1 MGLIAMPYAEAD
13 LLPISALQH
22 LLYCERQCAL
32 IHVERLW
39 AENRFTAEGNIL
51 HKKAH
56 GGKTTTRPESRT
68 IRSMPLRHFE
78 LGLCGVADIVQQKPG
93 EPLLPVEYKRGR
105 PKKNDCD
112 RVQLCAQA
120 LCLEEMT
127 GELVPR
133 GELFYG
139 KTRRR
144 VVVEMTPE
152 LRDLTAEA
160 ARRFRVLIEDRRTPP
175 AIFGPKCERCS
186 LQSLCLPRL
195 PRQGSAGQGFD
206 AMLATIV
213 PSPSSAPS
221 EDP

>member
-1 MGLIAMPYAEAD
+1 MPYAESE

-56 GGKTTTRPESRT
+56 GGKTMKRPEGRT
-68 IRSMPLRHFE
+68 LRAVSLRSFA
-78 LGLCGVADIVQQKPG
+78 LGLFGIADVIQQKPG
-93 EPLLPVEYKRGR
+93 EPAIPVEYKRGR

-127 GELVPR
+127 GQFIPR
-133 GELFYG
+133 GELYYG

-152 LRDLTAEA
+152 MRSITFRYALRLHQ
-160 ARRFRVLIEDRRTPP
+160 LIGNRETPP
-175 AIFGPKCERCS
+175 AEPGRKCERCS
-186 LQSLCLPRL
+186 LQALCLPRL
-195 PRQGSAGQGFD
+195 GGRGSARFGFETLLESILSTSNNER
-206 AMLATIV
+206 AC
-213 PSPSSAPS
+213 
-221 EDP
+221 DP

>member
-1 MGLIAMPYAEAD
+1 MRYADSD

-32 IHVERLW
+32 IHIERQW

-56 GGKTTTRPESRT
+56 GSRSTTRPEGRT
-68 IRSMPLRHFE
+68 LWAIPLHSYE
-78 LGLCGVADIVQQKPG
+78 LGLFGVADILQWKRG
-93 EPLLPVEYKRGR
+93 ESPVPVEYKRGR

-127 GELVPR
+127 GLTVTR

-139 KTRRR
+139 KMRRR
-144 VVVEMTPE
+144 VAVEMNPT
-152 LRDLTAEA
+152 LRSVTADTA
-160 ARRFRVLIEDRRTPP
+160 ARLHQLIQGKITPP
-175 AIFGPKCERCS
+175 ADPGPKCERCS
-186 LQSLCLPRL
+186 LLALCLPRL
-195 PRQGSAGQGFD
+195 GRRGSACSAFD
-206 AMLATIV
+206 RLLDSLV
-213 PSPSSAPS
+213 PAAAPEGNDAS
-221 EDP
+221 

>member
-1 MGLIAMPYAEAD
+1 MPYAESEF
-13 LLPISALQH
+13 LPISALQH

-56 GGKTTTRPESRT
+56 GGKSTTRRQSKTLRGLPLHSRK
-68 IRSMPLRHFE
+68 
-78 LGLCGVADIVQQKPG
+78 LGLFGIADVVASGKDGHPS
-93 EPLLPVEYKRGR
+93 PVEYKRGQ

-127 GELVPR
+127 GLPVPS
-133 GELFYG
+133 GEIFYG

-144 VVVEMTPE
+144 VAIEMTPSLRALTVDSVRR
-152 LRDLTAEA
+152 LRDL
-160 ARRFRVLIEDRRTPP
+160 IQSRRTPP
-175 AIFGPKCERCS
+175 AEPGRKCDRCS
-186 LQSLCLPRL
+186 LLGLCLPRL
-195 PRQGSAGQGFD
+195 VRIGSARGAFERSLD
-206 AMLATIV
+206 EVV
-213 PSPSSAPS
+213 PGAGAADLGT